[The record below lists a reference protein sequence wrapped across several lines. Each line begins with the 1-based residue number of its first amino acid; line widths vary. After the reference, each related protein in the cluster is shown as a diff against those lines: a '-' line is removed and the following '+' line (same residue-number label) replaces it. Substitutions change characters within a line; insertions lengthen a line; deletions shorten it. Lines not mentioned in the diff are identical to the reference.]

1 MRCIAPFWRGLEDFH
16 SEWTEYQL
24 VAAAK
29 GLPIPPPDQIPSE
42 VEAPL
47 PGESP
52 TTNRQS
58 TSTAGS
64 GSLTVPIQGRSDSAA
79 SDASANIAKILSS
92 SENTHT
98 SSLIRPRSKTIA
110 SLTSK
115 SPSQNE
121 TMPREIHLP
130 VDPNVNGLRVE
141 AFLYK
146 DAIECPICFIYYPP
160 YLNQTRCC
168 DQPICSECFVQIK
181 RPDPHPPEHADP
193 SDPATPPAENPETL
207 VSEPA
212 NCPYCQQPEFGVTYD
227 PPPFRRGLAYA
238 NMNSQTKAAMSASD
252 STPNNGS
259 SSSLRPAGSRRRA
272 ASVSAN
278 ASNVVTT
285 DKIRPDWATKLAN
298 ARNHAARRSAA
309 ATALHT
315 AAYLMGNGSGM
326 EGRGFGFGGRSRFGR
341 ARDSPGSS
349 SPAGGPDGDAR
360 LAALNHLAAHHDQR
374 HREGQAD
381 GRRRSRMDDL
391 EDMMMMEAIRLSIA
405 AEEERKRKEE
415 KEKAKEAKKKAK
427 EQKKAD
433 KAADKQAAKNGIYG
447 GSSSRTASALSL
459 VLPGRRRGN
468 SGSSAMAREA
478 NNYSID
484 HTYPSHDANDKG
496 KGKEADRTGSS
507 SSHAHP
513 YPTGMDGTSS
523 QAYGQHLTPDESV
536 PAMAGISSAAA
547 MGVTPDR
554 PSHLRQISSASSPSS
569 SYIESAPGSIHR
581 GQGGFQASAS
591 SFESP
596 SASNTELG
604 RLGHS
609 RDASRD
615 RDQDPGSAGDEPMFN
630 FRSLAEIVGREDE
643 KDGYE
648 NTQVEY
654 ADENQRPVS
663 KAGPS
668 QESID
673 KGENKAEQK
682 PKDPFGDQEEL
693 MDQSVTTIRP
703 NDYERAVEQKI
714 ESNTSNSH
722 LTASVDTPEL
732 MVTPVTPA
740 LGDGEGKQLGH

>member
-1 MRCIAPFWRGLEDFH
+1 MRCIAPFWRGLEDFN

-29 GLPIPPPDQIPSE
+29 GLPIPPADQIPPE
-42 VEAPL
+42 LEASAVA
-47 PGESP
+47 ESKRP
-52 TTNRQS
+52 S
-58 TSTAGS
+58 TSNS
-64 GSLTVPIQGRSDSAA
+64 GNLTVAIHGRIDSTA
-79 SDASANIAKILSS
+79 SDASANTAKILSS
-92 SENTHT
+92 SEQHQT
-98 SSLIRPRSKTIA
+98 SSPFRPRSKTIA

-115 SPSQNE
+115 SPSQSE
-121 TMPREIHLP
+121 MVPREIQLP
-130 VDPNVNGLRVE
+130 VDPYVNGFRME

-193 SDPATPPAENPETL
+193 SNPPTSPPQENPEAL

-212 NCPYCQQPEFGVTYD
+212 NCPYCQQAEFGVTYD

-238 NMNSQTKAAMSASD
+238 NMNGHTFAAMSVSD

-272 ASVSAN
+272 TSVSAN

-285 DKIRPDWATKLAN
+285 DKVRPDWATKLAN
-298 ARNHAARRSAA
+298 ARNHAQRRSAA

-315 AAYLMGNGSGM
+315 AAYLMGNGSGL

-341 ARDSPGSS
+341 TRDSPGESS
-349 SPAGGPDGDAR
+349 TPTAGGPDVSSR
-360 LAALNHLAAHHDQR
+360 LAAISNMAAQHDERQR
-374 HREGQAD
+374 DGHAEG
-381 GRRRSRMDDL
+381 RLRSRMDDL

-415 KEKAKEAKKKAK
+415 KEAKKESKKKEK

-433 KAADKQAAKNGIYG
+433 KAAAKNGIYG
-447 GSSSRTASALSL
+447 GSGSRTASALSL

-478 NNYSID
+478 NNFNIE
-484 HTYPSHDANDKG
+484 HTYPTGDSTDKG
-496 KGKEADRTGSS
+496 KGVDRTGSASS
-507 SSHAHP
+507 SSHP
-513 YPTGMDGTSS
+513 YPSGVDGPSS
-523 QAYGQHLTPDESV
+523 QQSYGHHLNVDESIQTTASAS
-536 PAMAGISSAAA
+536 PAAA
-547 MGVTPDR
+547 TGATPER

-569 SYIESAPGSIHR
+569 SYIESAPGSIRR
-581 GQGGFQASAS
+581 GHNGFQASTS
-591 SFESP
+591 SIDSP
-596 SASNTELG
+596 SASNTNLNEH
-604 RLGHS
+604 HS
-609 RDASRD
+609 RDQD
-615 RDQDPGSAGDEPMFN
+615 NDPGSAGDEPMFN

-648 NTQVEY
+648 ANQVEY

-668 QESID
+668 QEFI
-673 KGENKAEQK
+673 KPPAEVEV
-682 PKDPFGDQEEL
+682 KDSFGDEEEL
-693 MDQSVTTIRP
+693 MDQSVATLKAD
-703 NDYERAVEQKI
+703 DYEKAADQHADNAGTDGTNGGLAVQ
-714 ESNTSNSH
+714 S
-722 LTASVDTPEL
+722 TPEV

-740 LGDGEGKQLGH
+740 PLGDGEGENKQLGH